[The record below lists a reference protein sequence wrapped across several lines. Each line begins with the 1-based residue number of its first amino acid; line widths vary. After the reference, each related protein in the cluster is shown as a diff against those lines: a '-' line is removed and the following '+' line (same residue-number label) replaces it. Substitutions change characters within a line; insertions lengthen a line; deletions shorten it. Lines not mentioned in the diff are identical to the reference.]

1 MRLRA
6 VWLHHL
12 SLLLNETM
20 LFGEVDTVGHKRF
33 FRKYAPNKKP
43 NYIKTMRKLTCI
55 QLQNTYKEGT
65 AYCST
70 NHKKTGKN
78 FNYFCHGFDDFFSA
92 FIQPQRV
99 SNFTS

>member
-33 FRKYAPNKKP
+33 FRKYAPSNEFVS
-43 NYIKTMRKLTCI
+43 RKVEMYQIEDLM
-55 QLQNTYKEGT
+55 
-65 AYCST
+65 A
-70 NHKKTGKN
+70 
-78 FNYFCHGFDDFFSA
+78 
-92 FIQPQRV
+92 V
-99 SNFTS
+99 